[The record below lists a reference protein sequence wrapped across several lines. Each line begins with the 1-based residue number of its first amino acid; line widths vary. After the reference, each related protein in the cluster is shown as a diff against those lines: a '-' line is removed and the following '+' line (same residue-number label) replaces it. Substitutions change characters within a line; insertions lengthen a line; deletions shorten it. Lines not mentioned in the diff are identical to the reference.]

1 MNGSEVLDLARDAIW
16 LMLALSAPIMLVGL
30 AVGVVI
36 ALFQALTQVQE
47 MTLVFVPKIIAIFV
61 TMLIALPFIGATMGG
76 YMARIGDMIVVA
88 GI

>member
-16 LMLALSAPIMLVGL
+16 LMLALSAPVMLVGL

-47 MTLVFVPKIIAIFV
+47 QTVNFLPKLAA
-61 TMLIALPFIGATMGG
+61 TATALLIAAPWMLSQLMEFGRQMIGYATP
-76 YMARIGDMIVVA
+76 
-88 GI
+88 